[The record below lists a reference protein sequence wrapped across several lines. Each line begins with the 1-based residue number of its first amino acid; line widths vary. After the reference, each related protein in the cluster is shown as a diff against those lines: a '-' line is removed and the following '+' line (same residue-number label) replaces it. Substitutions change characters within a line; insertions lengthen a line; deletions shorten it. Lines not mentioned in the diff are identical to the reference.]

1 MCVCV
6 CVCVCVIVEVK
17 NTNPHPYP
25 YSRPNNFFWYP
36 PQPPNLFVNK
46 SDISITA
53 IARTKMKNKYMTK
66 IQIHILDTYLKENTS
81 KGRFFIFI
89 FKVRVY
95 FACQTWADKL
105 SSNQSSFLEEF
116 ASSFSVVFMN
126 VTKWN
131 IALSVC
137 SSWRWRSVGQQSL

>member
-95 FACQTWADKL
+95 FACQT
-105 SSNQSSFLEEF
+105 
-116 ASSFSVVFMN
+116 
-126 VTKWN
+126 
-131 IALSVC
+131 
-137 SSWRWRSVGQQSL
+137 